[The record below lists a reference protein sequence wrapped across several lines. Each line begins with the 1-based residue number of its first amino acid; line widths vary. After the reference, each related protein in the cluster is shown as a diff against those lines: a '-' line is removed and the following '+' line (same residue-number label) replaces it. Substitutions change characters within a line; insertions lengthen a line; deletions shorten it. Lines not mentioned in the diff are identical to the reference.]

1 MARRRYLI
9 LANSFVILLVMGISY
24 AWSIFVGPLEADFG
38 WNRAQTSMAFTLNL
52 IAFSGGTILT
62 GILSKRISFTR
73 IIQIGAVMLGTGF
86 LLTTLIQTPWQLYL
100 TYSLLCGGA
109 VGMCYNAIVS
119 TVPLWFLDNQGVA
132 TGTLIMGYAFSS
144 SILGPVC
151 HAIITAQ
158 GWRAAFVVLAVVNM
172 VILFAGSFL
181 VKVPT
186 GEQLTA
192 LPQPAK
198 AARLGKRDFTAGQM
212 IKTRSFYLYLFYV
225 IILAGVGQV
234 IINHLGPAISQDMGQ
249 SAAFAAGVVS
259 AISICNG
266 VGRVFWGIVFDK
278 IGTKKTLLVMSAIY
292 TLVLGLVYLAVVMKA
307 AMLAAVAGC
316 MLLFTYGG
324 NATTIPTI
332 TRKLF
337 GEKHFSMNYSVISLT
352 NLLAAL
358 MPSIAGM
365 MQTSQ
370 GNYTMAFLSIVI
382 CSALSIGLAAMMK
395 KED

>member
-1 MARRRYLI
+1 MA
-9 LANSFVILLVMGISY
+9 A
-24 AWSIFVGPLEADFG
+24 
-38 WNRAQTSMAFTLNL
+38 
-52 IAFSGGTILT
+52 
-62 GILSKRISFTR
+62 
-73 IIQIGAVMLGTGF
+73 
-86 LLTTLIQTPWQLYL
+86 TTAP
-100 TYSLLCGGA
+100 
-109 VGMCYNAIVS
+109 
-119 TVPLWFLDNQGVA
+119 
-132 TGTLIMGYAFSS
+132 
-144 SILGPVC
+144 
-151 HAIITAQ
+151 
-158 GWRAAFVVLAVVNM
+158 
-172 VILFAGSFL
+172 
-181 VKVPT
+181 
-186 GEQLTA
+186 
-192 LPQPAK
+192 
-198 AARLGKRDFTAGQM
+198 
-212 IKTRSFYLYLFYV
+212 
-225 IILAGVGQV
+225 
-234 IINHLGPAISQDMGQ
+234 
-249 SAAFAAGVVS
+249 
-259 AISICNG
+259 
-266 VGRVFWGIVFDK
+266 
-278 IGTKKTLLVMSAIY
+278 KKTLLVMSAIY